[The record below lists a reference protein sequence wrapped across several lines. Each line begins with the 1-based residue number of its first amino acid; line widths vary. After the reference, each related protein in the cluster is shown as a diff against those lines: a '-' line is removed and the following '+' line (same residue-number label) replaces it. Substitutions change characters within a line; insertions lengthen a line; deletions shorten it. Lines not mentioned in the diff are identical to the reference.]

1 MPSMT
6 RALRIDVYADTV
18 CPWCYLGK
26 RRLAVALAARAHHAP
41 NVTWRPFELNPD
53 LPIDGV
59 DRESYLAARSVD
71 RAALDRAHHTLV
83 ELGRAQG
90 IDFRFDRI
98 ARVPNTRRSHL
109 LVALAARRDRGDEM
123 LERLMRAYFEE
134 GADIGDFDTLVGLAA
149 DAGLAAREASRA
161 IALRNGQDAVVA
173 AQRHAASLGLTG
185 VPTFVFNGEYALSG
199 AQEPAALAAA
209 MDEAVAAPLVASE
222 GVGAAPG

>member
-1 MPSMT
+1 MGTMT

-26 RRLAVALAARAHHAP
+26 RRLAAALAARARLAP
-41 NVTWRPFELNPD
+41 RVTWRPFELNPD

-59 DRESYLAARSVD
+59 DRESYLVARSID
-71 RAALDRAHHTLV
+71 RAALDRTHRTLV

-90 IDFRFDRI
+90 IEFRFERI
-98 ARVPNTRRSHL
+98 ERVPNTRRSHL
-109 LVALAARRDRGDEM
+109 LVGLAARRGRADAM

-149 DAGLAAREASRA
+149 DAGLEAREARRA
-161 IALRNGQDAVVA
+161 IALRSGQDAILA
-173 AQRHAASLGLTG
+173 AQRHAASLGLSG
-185 VPTFVFNGEYALSG
+185 VPTYVFNGEYALSG

-209 MDEAVAAPLVASE
+209 MDEAVAMP
-222 GVGAAPG
+222 GALPDPT

>member
-26 RRLAVALAARAHHAP
+26 RRLAVALAARSHHAP

-59 DRESYLAARSVD
+59 DRESYLAARSLD
-71 RAALDRAHHTLV
+71 RATLDRAHRTLV

-90 IDFRFDRI
+90 IEFRFERI
-98 ARVPNTRRSHL
+98 ERVPNTRRSHL
-109 LVALAARRDRGDEM
+109 LVALAARRGCADAM

-134 GADIGDFDTLVGLAA
+134 GADIGAFDTLIGLAA
-149 DAGLAAREASRA
+149 DAGLEVREARQA
-161 IALRNGQDAVVA
+161 IALRSGQDAILA
-173 AQRHAASLGLTG
+173 AQRHAASLGLSG
-185 VPTFVFNGEYALSG
+185 VPTYVFNGEYSLSG

-209 MDEAVAAPLVASE
+209 MDEAVAMSGAPSD
-222 GVGAAPG
+222 PS